1 MIGQSHLSQNIRLLN
16 LTIVQLVETANITMQ
31 EIKSTPFFFQNLKNN
46 LIAGMWLFIGSQRSL
61 SWVAPTPLQL
71 LFWVVAGCAA
81 NSLFSWIIANGQGY
95 FNPQGLISYL
105 LWPFLAL
112 IVGIFLSQRTEL
124 QRIMLVPAL
133 LWLILDVHV
142 ALLQSF
148 LQYLGTLDVLPYF
161 TYSFL
166 PQLFLALFV
175 WQSLAVVWVLAR
187 TLKWPWWELLLI
199 MFATL
204 FTMVVWQS
212 SVKSQPIWKIAEIQP
227 TISEKAIYAQ
237 SELLNQALQN
247 LQPSN
252 FIDTQWYFL
261 GVAGA
266 GYQDVFRSEVER
278 IKEQFDTRF
287 GTFGRSIALVNNDQS
302 AEQLPM
308 ATPTSISRALAR
320 IGGVMNRENDV
331 LFLYM
336 TSHGLVNE
344 FELANAPIAMDSINP
359 KWLREALDNS
369 GIRWR
374 VIVISA
380 CYSGSFIPAL
390 RSPDTLII
398 TASAADKSSFG
409 CINEAEYTYFGRAF
423 FDEAMREKNDL
434 KAVFDQASATVGKW
448 EAAQGFEPSEPQW
461 VIGDNI
467 KLMLPELEQRLF
479 PQNAMPLPKQE
490 GLFIPLRRNKSVD

>member
-1 MIGQSHLSQNIRLLN
+1 M
-16 LTIVQLVETANITMQ
+16 
-31 EIKSTPFFFQNLKNN
+31 
-46 LIAGMWLFIGSQRSL
+46 
-61 SWVAPTPLQL
+61 
-71 LFWVVAGCAA
+71 
-81 NSLFSWIIANGQGY
+81 
-95 FNPQGLISYL
+95 
-105 LWPFLAL
+105 
-112 IVGIFLSQRTEL
+112 
-124 QRIMLVPAL
+124 
-133 LWLILDVHV
+133 
-142 ALLQSF
+142 
-148 LQYLGTLDVLPYF
+148 
-161 TYSFL
+161 
-166 PQLFLALFV
+166 
-175 WQSLAVVWVLAR
+175 AVV
-187 TLKWPWWELLLI
+187 LI

-409 CINEAEYTYFGRAF
+409 CINEADYTYFGRAF

-448 EAAQGFEPSEPQW
+448 EAAQVFEPSEPQW

>member
-227 TISEKAIYAQ
+227 TISAKAIYAQ

-252 FIDTQWYFL
+252 FM
-261 GVAGA
+261 
-266 GYQDVFRSEVER
+266 
-278 IKEQFDTRF
+278 
-287 GTFGRSIALVNNDQS
+287 VNNDQS

-409 CINEAEYTYFGRAF
+409 CINEADYTYFGRAF

-467 KLMLPELEQRLF
+467 KLM
-479 PQNAMPLPKQE
+479 
-490 GLFIPLRRNKSVD
+490 V